1 VASRPSCAKISH
13 RASICAI
20 AAWTAAGALRAITNG
35 ALATKKNFA
44 AIRLGYRP
52 ATIVD
57 SKLFRCKHGLAP
69 RQGFAS
75 GGGKTHHPNPK
86 RPPARLVASFAHTS
100 ACTQSADF
108 CHAQRLRAGPRG
120 HKPAMPRQHPSLTG
134 AFRFRQLRKT
144 IRRQRS
150 SRWIGRPCW
159 KSRTR
164 DALLLGKVQFFLD
177 SLIFSFTPAVGLE

>member
-1 VASRPSCAKISH
+1 MTERPAVAALRFNGSASFRPEGSQG
-13 RASICAI
+13 RPYGMASGLAVSGRLPL
-20 AAWTAAGALRAITNG
+20 APRRQPKSQFYDDRVLLRAITNG

-100 ACTQSADF
+100 FIQEPARDTPARHIKERNTDPACQAVTA
-108 CHAQRLRAGPRG
+108 R
-120 HKPAMPRQHPSLTG
+120 T
-134 AFRFRQLRKT
+134 T
-144 IRRQRS
+144 IRYSNQGSFR
-150 SRWIGRPCW
+150 
-159 KSRTR
+159 K
-164 DALLLGKVQFFLD
+164 LGGD
-177 SLIFSFTPAVGLE
+177 R